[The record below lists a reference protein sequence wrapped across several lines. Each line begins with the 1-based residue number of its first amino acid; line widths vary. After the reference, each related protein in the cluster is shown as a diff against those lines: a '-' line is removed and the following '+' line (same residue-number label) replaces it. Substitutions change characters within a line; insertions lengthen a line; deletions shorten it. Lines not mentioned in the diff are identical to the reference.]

1 MTQQEAKKI
10 LDMRRD
16 GADMPPDVVTEAL
29 ALTDE
34 LAMVEPPSPALE
46 QYIQKLRERGLL

>member
-1 MTQQEAKKI
+1 MTQQEANKI

-16 GADMPPDVVTEAL
+16 GADMPQEVVNEAL

-34 LAMVEPPSPALE
+34 LNMVEPPSPALE
-46 QYIQKLRERGLL
+46 QYIEKLRERGVL